1 MNVDKDFLSGRQTQV
16 RIGNNYS
23 EKYIVCMSIVLNIR
37 KEQLTLNY
45 RESLDGD
52 GGASNSGN
60 G

>member
-1 MNVDKDFLSGRQTQV
+1 
-16 RIGNNYS
+16 
-23 EKYIVCMSIVLNIR
+23 MSIVLNIR

-60 G
+60 S